1 MSSLDRPRRLL
12 RALQSGLLPPVLAV
26 GCSSTFVVGL
36 FAGLVLSP
44 WLIREDPEAS
54 GGDYRAPIVIAEP
67 QDRLARTREVAPPPS
82 AREPSEA
89 PLRPEHREPT
99 APNEILPAPPPPS
112 PEVERAVG
120 ESEPVDPL
128 TNLIGRGLTVPV
140 LGVRRE
146 DLRDSFDETRGD
158 NRRHEAIDILA
169 PRGTPV
175 LAVEDGTIAK
185 LFLSH
190 GGGGKTI
197 YQFDG
202 DGVYAYYYAHLERY
216 AEGLT
221 EGATVHRGQVIGF
234 VGTSGNAPPDTPHL
248 HFAVYLLE
256 AERNWWEGDPVNP
269 FDILRP
275 GEPTPGR

>member
-1 MSSLDRPRRLL
+1 
-12 RALQSGLLPPVLAV
+12 LPPVLTL
-26 GCSSTFVVGL
+26 GCGSTFVAGL
-36 FAGLVLSP
+36 LAGLVLSP
-44 WLIREDPEAS
+44 WLTREDPAKS
-54 GGDYRAPIVIAEP
+54 GVDPGAPAVTTEP
-67 QDRLARTREVAPPPS
+67 RDRLALTREVAPLPS
-82 AREPSEA
+82 PLEPIDA
-89 PLRPEHREPT
+89 PLPGRQQEPPAST
-99 APNEILPAPPPPS
+99 EILPSPPPPA
-112 PEVERAVG
+112 PEVQSAVG

-146 DLRDSFDETRGD
+146 DLRDSFDETRGND
-158 NRRHEAIDILA
+158 RRHEAIDILA

-197 YQFDG
+197 YQFDD
-202 DGVYAYYYAHLERY
+202 DGLYAYYYAHLDRY

-221 EGATVHRGQVIGF
+221 EGARVHRAQVIGY

-269 FDILRP
+269 FEILRP
-275 GEPTPGR
+275 NEPAPSR